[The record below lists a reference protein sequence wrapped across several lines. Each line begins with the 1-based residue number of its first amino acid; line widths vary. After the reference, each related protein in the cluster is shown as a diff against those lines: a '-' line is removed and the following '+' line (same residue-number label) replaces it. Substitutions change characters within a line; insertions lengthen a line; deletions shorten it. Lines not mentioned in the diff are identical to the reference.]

1 MKLKNPFSTPTA
13 LELATRELAEAQRQ
27 LLTALSAKE
36 YATQMAEYHAQ
47 RIERLEAY
55 VRSQTK

>member
-27 LLTALSAKE
+27 LLSAQTAME
-36 YATQMAEYHAQ
+36 YARSMVDYNAQ